1 MKSVLFVLG
10 CALAV
15 LYVTAGLA
23 GLLAG
28 LLLSGRIERWEVE

>member
-1 MKSVLFVLG
+1 MKSVLFVLV
-10 CALAV
+10 CAFAA

-28 LLLSGRIERWEVE
+28 LVINHDDVEL